1 MPSLA
6 TDNLFENGANL
17 SREKY
22 GAESSMQVRLIGR
35 IEEFNVVCDSTLYVP
50 KDMPVNMLEHNKN
63 ADGTNYVM
71 EIKTLGDVGEEDY
84 IKAIYNYYV
93 IKGEEIVPVWI
104 YEVEDRNVLSGESLR
119 LVENEEIWN
128 IDNCT
133 LNGNKGTWKKE
144 KKLSSE
150 YIIVKP
156 GTTEEDVKQ
165 AIEEKSI
172 QDIVIRADSLY
183 VAVEFVR
190 YKAGAGNSGGE
201 TETGG

>member
-1 MPSLA
+1 M
-6 TDNLFENGANL
+6 
-17 SREKY
+17 
-22 GAESSMQVRLIGR
+22 
-35 IEEFNVVCDSTLYVP
+35 
-50 KDMPVNMLEHNKN
+50 
-63 ADGTNYVM
+63 
-71 EIKTLGDVGEEDY
+71 GDVGEEDY

-156 GTTEEDVKQ
+156 GTAEEDVKQ
-165 AIEEKSI
+165 AIEEKNI
-172 QDIVIRADSLY
+172 QDIVIRSDSLY
-183 VAVEFVR
+183 VAAEFVR
-190 YKAGAGNSGGE
+190 YKDGEGFICYINEENAKNGYCNMWLREEGGE
-201 TETGG
+201 ALPLGTFLQIGLAEDGYYDYEVSGTH